1 MGDGRLR
8 SCALT
13 CGALAAVAAA
23 LAAAVVATGAWYLFR
38 ETPEPPE
45 ERFPAGTHTRY
56 VSVRLRPDDE
66 GMRRLALALFERGE
80 EMLFAGPALPAWL
93 RAGREEGW
101 LAMLPVT
108 IEWGAGPSGD
118 DVVRVRFE
126 GNHETP
132 RALFRVL
139 RWGAASGGGVPGTPR
154 AVDLGE
160 GLPALRLPLS
170 DGGHLVVAFLGNRLI
185 ASRTEA
191 AIERLVSDP
200 PAAPEAP
207 PAAAAGT
214 FPREDGRGW
223 TDVEA
228 LGDDCRVRF
237 SLRLESDDL
246 VRFRA
251 VPESGCAQATAGEE
265 RDAFGRRL
273 REEAERIAAAAGLEP
288 SEAPAVSWSGEGEW
302 TVSGRLAGVRE
313 RALLAFPSL
322 AAPPGYGPSDAA
334 R

>member
-13 CGALAAVAAA
+13 CGALAAVALA

-45 ERFPAGTHTRY
+45 EVFPPGTLTHY
-56 VSVRLRPDDE
+56 ASVRLRPDDE

-80 EMLFAGPALPAWL
+80 ETLFAGPALPAWL

-101 LAMLPVT
+101 LAMLPAT

-126 GNHETP
+126 GNHESP

-139 RWGAASGGGVPGTPR
+139 RWGAGWSESVPGTPQ
-154 AVDLGE
+154 AVDLGDTV
-160 GLPALRLPLS
+160 PALRLPLA
-170 DGGHLVVAFLGNRLI
+170 DGGELVVAFVGNRLI
-185 ASRTEA
+185 ASRAQT
-191 AIERLVSDP
+191 AIERLVADP
-200 PAAPEAP
+200 PAPAPA
-207 PAAAAGT
+207 PAADASGA
-214 FPREDGRGW
+214 FPREDGQGW

-228 LGDDCRVRF
+228 FGEDCRVRF

-246 VRFRA
+246 MRFRA
-251 VPESGCAQATAGEE
+251 VPGAGCPQAIAEGE
-265 RDAFGRRL
+265 RDAFARRL
-273 REEAERIAAAAGLEP
+273 REEVGRIAAAAGLEP
-288 SEAPAVSWSGEGEW
+288 SEAPAVTFGGEGDW
-302 TVSGRLAGVRE
+302 AVSGRLAGLRE
-313 RALLAFPSL
+313 RALLALPSL
-322 AAPPGYGPSDAA
+322 AAPPGYRPPDGG